1 MSVIRVT
8 QRARDI
14 LEAGFPGLRGFAEP
28 RFRAAETDYKRA
40 ASEKAQTWFSR
51 SALETLI
58 RDEPEALTKRV
69 SDLAGKTNL
78 LYLSVPKQGDLELL
92 YANGLNVRELA
103 KQLLELLH
111 GLGDSPARL
120 QRFSDWV
127 DERGL
132 PNKWTFPTYLLFLVH
147 PNSEFFVK
155 PLATSAF
162 LKLAQTGVT
171 LGKSPSGNVYSHLL
185 DLAAELRD
193 GISDFGA
200 DMIDTQSVVWMLSSW
215 GKDMQLSDELRTE
228 LTALIE
234 EFHTHYGSTEE
245 GEKHLAAYRQNRE
258 EAIANLRS
266 LQEAETQGQDI
277 TNTTLLKLLPHA
289 DTEKNRGRGAWISVA
304 PAVQGDLRQWF
315 ENKGWVTAG
324 DWPKIAQTI
333 LKLVSQLKENPDTLE
348 DAVGRFDRSRYSKG
362 FQSGMLSPIL
372 SALRPDH
379 FILLNLK
386 SRRVINHF
394 LDLNYDH
401 VLRDYP
407 PLCRAGR
414 YLIHQ
419 FRDELTIALPE
430 GTLPADG
437 FDAFCHWLVA
447 IRKYS
452 FGKTRAWRVQLPE
465 SIAWN
470 EWSTQGLIGYE
481 DQGIGEASARS
492 AAEWKSLPTGADPR
506 VLDAIRYVA
515 SKLAEGDKIAVFEGG
530 STVRGIGEVSGV
542 YGYREDQRL
551 AHVLPVDW
559 RDRTP
564 RKSTGRRHSKLIKE
578 MESADLVALL
588 DLPQVSEPQASDSAF
603 SARTF
608 KLMASLTANP
618 TKAFYHENR
627 EDFAAYL
634 EEPFKRLLQS
644 VPAELTPPMLEV
656 LETERHIFSKILK
669 NDFGR
674 GGAWDHYWGA
684 FYPKGQ
690 KRIAGAQLFV
700 GINRNR
706 FEWGFYAGE
715 YAGQVSEAILGQF
728 RRRRD
733 ALTTILKA
741 HIAEG
746 RFLFGSQV
754 DPDGELVGGTRSID
768 EWIGNLSDASLSARM
783 SLTRDEALGLSETE
797 LRDRIAGDFRELF
810 PLLLIAT
817 HDDPVSAIESLA
829 GFDEEPEPQPEY
841 TLEECAADTGFD
853 LATLSMWRDAIERK
867 RQAVLYGPP
876 GTGKTYMAEALAKVL
891 IGGGDGFWEVVQ
903 FHPAYAYEDFMQGI
917 RPRTSREGGLE
928 FVMVPG
934 RFLDFCRKAQGRSD
948 TCVLIVDEIN
958 RANLSRVFGELMYLL
973 EYRDAAV
980 PLAGGG
986 MFRVPV
992 NVRIIGTMNTA
1003 DRSIALVDHAF
1014 RRRFSFLELRPR
1026 DEVLRRF
1033 HEGTGQSVD
1042 ALIEKLA
1049 ELNKAIADEN
1059 YHVGITFFMDP
1070 DLDTHLEAIWRMEI
1084 EPYLEEYFFDDSTT
1098 VDRFRWEKVAVDL
1111 IGSE

>member
-1 MSVIRVT
+1 
-8 QRARDI
+8 
-14 LEAGFPGLRGFAEP
+14 
-28 RFRAAETDYKRA
+28 
-40 ASEKAQTWFSR
+40 
-51 SALETLI
+51 
-58 RDEPEALTKRV
+58 
-69 SDLAGKTNL
+69 
-78 LYLSVPKQGDLELL
+78 
-92 YANGLNVRELA
+92 
-103 KQLLELLH
+103 
-111 GLGDSPARL
+111 
-120 QRFSDWV
+120 
-127 DERGL
+127 
-132 PNKWTFPTYLLFLVH
+132 
-147 PNSEFFVK
+147 
-155 PLATSAF
+155 
-162 LKLAQTGVT
+162 
-171 LGKSPSGNVYSHLL
+171 
-185 DLAAELRD
+185 
-193 GISDFGA
+193 
-200 DMIDTQSVVWMLSSW
+200 
-215 GKDMQLSDELRTE
+215 MQLSDEHHTE

-234 EFHTHYGSTEE
+234 EFQTHYGSTEE
-245 GEKHLAAYRQNRE
+245 GEKHLAAYRHNRE
-258 EAIANLRS
+258 EAIANLQT
-266 LQEAETQGQDI
+266 LQEAQKQGQDI

-289 DTEKNRGRGAWISVA
+289 DTEKNRERGAWISIA

-333 LKLVSQLKENPDTLE
+333 FDLVSQLNENPDTLE
-348 DAVGRFDRSRYSKG
+348 EAVIKFDRSRYSKG
-362 FQSGMLSPIL
+362 FQGGMISPIL

-394 LDLNYDH
+394 LNLTYDH
-401 VLRDYP
+401 VLTDYP
-407 PLCRAGR
+407 RLCRAGR

-419 FRDELTIALPE
+419 CRDELTAALPE
-430 GTLPADG
+430 GTRSADG

-465 SIAWN
+465 SAAWS
-470 EWSTQGLIGYE
+470 EWSAQGLIGYE
-481 DQGIGEASARS
+481 DQAIGDASDRS
-492 AAEWKSLPTGADPR
+492 AAEWKSPPPGANPE
-506 VLDAIRYVA
+506 VLDAIQYLA
-515 SKLAEGDKIAVFEGG
+515 SKLAEGDQIAVFEGG

-542 YGYREDQRL
+542 YGYREDQEL

-559 RDRTP
+559 RDRTA
-564 RKSTGRRHSKLIKE
+564 RKSNGRRHSKLIKK
-578 MESADLVALL
+578 MEPADLVALR
-588 DLPQVSEPQASDSAF
+588 DLPQLSVPQASDSAF
-603 SARTF
+603 TARTF
-608 KLMASLTANP
+608 ELMAGLTENP

-627 EDFAAYL
+627 DDFASYL
-634 EEPFKRLLQS
+634 EEPFKRLLRS
-644 VPAELTPPMLEV
+644 VPAMLTPHMLEA
-656 LETERHIFSKILK
+656 LETERNIFSRILK

-690 KRIAGAQLFV
+690 KRIAGAQLFAV
-700 GINRNR
+700 INRSR

-728 RRRRD
+728 RRRRE
-733 ALTTILKA
+733 ALTSILKA
-741 HIAEG
+741 HISEG
-746 RFLFGSQV
+746 RFLFGSK
-754 DPDGELVGGTRSID
+754 DDTEGGLVGGTRSID
-768 EWIGNLSDASLSARM
+768 KWIGNLSNASLSART
-783 SLTRDEALGLSETE
+783 SLMRDEALGLSETE
-797 LRDRIAGDFRELF
+797 LRDRIAEDFRELF
-810 PLLLIAT
+810 PLVLIAT
-817 HDDPVSAIESLA
+817 HDDPVAAMESLA
-829 GFDEEPEPQPEY
+829 GHDEEPESQPKY
-841 TLEECAADTGFD
+841 TLAECAADTGFD

-891 IGGGDGFWEVVQ
+891 IGGGDGFLEVVQ

-917 RPRTSREGGLE
+917 RPRTSGEGDLE

-934 RFLDFCRKAQGRSD
+934 RFLDFCREAQGRSD

-986 MFRVPV
+986 RFRIPE

-1003 DRSIALVDHAF
+1003 DRSIALVDHAL
-1014 RRRFSFLELRPR
+1014 RRRFSFLALRPR

-1033 HEGTGQSVD
+1033 HEGTGQNVD

-1049 ELNKAIADEN
+1049 ELNKAIDDEN

-1084 EPYLEEYFFDDSTT
+1084 EPYLEEYFFDDSNT
-1098 VDRFRWEKVAVDL
+1098 VDRFRWEKVAADL

>member
-14 LEAGFPGLRGFAEP
+14 LEAGFPGLKGFAD

-40 ASEKAQTWFSR
+40 ASKKAQTWFSR

-69 SDLAGKTNL
+69 RDLAGETNL
-78 LYLSVPKQGDLELL
+78 LFLGVPKQGDLALL
-92 YANGLNVRELA
+92 YADGLNVTELV

-111 GLGDSPARL
+111 GPGDSPARL
-120 QRFSDWV
+120 QRFSDWA

-147 PNSEFFVK
+147 PDSEFFVK
-155 PLATSAF
+155 PSAASAF
-162 LKLAQTGVT
+162 LKLAQTGIT
-171 LGKSPSGNVYSHLL
+171 LGSSPSGSVYSHLL
-185 DLAAELRD
+185 DLAADLRH
-193 GISDFGA
+193 GFADFGA

-228 LTALIE
+228 LTALIK
-234 EFHTHYGSTEE
+234 EFQTHYGPTEE

-258 EAIANLRS
+258 EAIANFRG
-266 LQEAETQGQDI
+266 LQEAKKQGQEI
-277 TNTTLLKLLPHA
+277 TNTTLLKLLPHV
-289 DTEKNRGRGAWISVA
+289 DTEKNRERGAWISIA

-333 LKLVSQLKENPDTLE
+333 FELISQLKENPDTLE
-348 DAVGRFDRSRYSKG
+348 DAVNRFDKSRYSKG

-372 SALRPDH
+372 NALRPDH
-379 FILLNLK
+379 FILLNVK
-386 SRRVINHF
+386 SRKVINHF
-394 LDLNYDH
+394 LDLTYDH
-401 VLRDYP
+401 VLTDYP

-419 FRDELTIALPE
+419 VPDELTEALPE
-430 GTLPADG
+430 GILPADG
-437 FDAFCHWLVA
+437 FDTFCHWLVA

-452 FGKTRAWRVQLPE
+452 FGKTRAWRVKLPD
-465 SIAWN
+465 SAAWN
-470 EWSTQGLIGYE
+470 EWSAQGLIGYE
-481 DQGIGEASARS
+481 DQGIGDASARS
-492 AAEWKSLPTGADPR
+492 AAEWKSPPPGADPK

-515 SKLAEGDKIAVFEGG
+515 SKLAEGDQIAVFEDG
-530 STVRGIGEVSGV
+530 STVRGIGEISGV

-559 RDRTP
+559 HDRTA
-564 RKSTGRRHSKLIKE
+564 RKSTGRRHRKLIKK
-578 MESADLVALL
+578 MEPADLAALH
-588 DLPQVSEPQASDSAF
+588 DLPQLSVPQAGDSAF

-608 KLMASLTANP
+608 ELMAGLTENL
-618 TKAFYHENR
+618 TKAFYDENR
-627 EDFAAYL
+627 EAFAAYL

-656 LETERHIFSKILK
+656 LETERRIFSKILK
-669 NDFGR
+669 SDFGR
-674 GGAWDHYWGA
+674 GGVWDYYWGA
-684 FYPKGQ
+684 FYPKDQ
-690 KRIAGAQLFV
+690 KRVAGAQLFAW
-700 GINRNR
+700 INRNC
-706 FEWGFYAGE
+706 FGWGFYVGE
-715 YAGQVSEAILGQF
+715 YADQVSEAILGQF
-728 RRRRD
+728 RRRRE
-733 ALTTILKA
+733 ALRAILKA
-741 HIAEG
+741 HISEG
-746 RFLFGSQV
+746 RFLFGSQG
-754 DPDGELVGGTRSID
+754 DADGGLVGGTRSID
-768 EWIGNLSDASLSARM
+768 EWIDNLSEASLSARM

-810 PLLLIAT
+810 PLVLIAT
-817 HDDPVSAIESLA
+817 HDDPVTAIESLA
-829 GFDEEPEPQPEY
+829 GSDEELELQPEY
-841 TLEECAADTGFD
+841 TLEKCAADTGFD
-853 LATLSMWRDAIERK
+853 LETLSMWRDAIERK
-867 RQAVLYGPP
+867 GQAVLYGPP
-876 GTGKTYMAEALAKVL
+876 GTGKTYMAEALAKGL
-891 IGGGDGFWEVVQ
+891 IGGGDGFSEVVQ

-917 RPRTSREGGLE
+917 HPRTSREGGLE

-934 RFLDFCRKAQGRSD
+934 RFLDFCREAQGRSD

-986 MFRVPV
+986 MFRIPE

-1003 DRSIALVDHAF
+1003 DRSIALVDHAL
-1014 RRRFSFLELRPR
+1014 RRRFAFLALRPR

-1049 ELNKAIADEN
+1049 ELNKAIDDEN

-1098 VDRFRWEKVAVDL
+1098 VDRFRWEKVAADL
-1111 IGSE
+1111 TGSE